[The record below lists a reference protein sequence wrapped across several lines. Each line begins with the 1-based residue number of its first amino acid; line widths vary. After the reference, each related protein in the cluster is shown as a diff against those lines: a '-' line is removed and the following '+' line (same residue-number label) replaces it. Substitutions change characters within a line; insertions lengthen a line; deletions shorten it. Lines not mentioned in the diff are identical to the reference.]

1 MRRHIIAG
9 VVILLLA
16 VAESSLLVA
25 LLGSS
30 VRPNLVLLTSATWV
44 AIRGNEGLLW
54 ALGGGLLLDFQS
66 GAPFG
71 VHTAG
76 IAVGNL
82 LAMLLDRTPAGLAL
96 VRTLNWVLVVSA
108 AYYIVAIVVLTVAG
122 RNIGAVDSLTN
133 VALPSTLINL
143 LLALPAH
150 AVLSRLQARLREQE
164 RFLPER

>member
-1 MRRHIIAG
+1 MRRHVIAG
-9 VVILLLA
+9 AVILLLA

-25 LLGSS
+25 LFGPQL
-30 VRPNLVLLTSATWV
+30 RPNLVLLTSATWA

-71 VHTAG
+71 IHTAG
-76 IAVGNL
+76 IAVGSL

-96 VRTLNWVLVVSA
+96 FRSLNWVLVVSM
-108 AYYIVAIVVLTVAG
+108 AYYVVAIIVLTATG
-122 RNIGAVDSLTN
+122 RNVEALDSLTN
-133 VALPSTLINL
+133 VALPNTLVNL
-143 LLALPAH
+143 LLALPTH
-150 AVLSRLQARLREQE
+150 AVLSRVQARLREQE